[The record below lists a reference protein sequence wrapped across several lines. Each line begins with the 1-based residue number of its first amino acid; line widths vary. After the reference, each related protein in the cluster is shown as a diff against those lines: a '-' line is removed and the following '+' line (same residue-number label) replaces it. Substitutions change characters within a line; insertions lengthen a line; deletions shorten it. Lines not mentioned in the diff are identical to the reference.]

1 MNKKK
6 KEIIEYIVLI
16 IVILLIRTYLF
27 VPIMVSGNSM
37 VPTLNN
43 GDVMILNKFK
53 YLVNDIKR
61 FDIVVVDYENE
72 YIIKRVIGLPGDY
85 VEYKNDILYVNGK
98 KIKEEYDREYTE
110 DFNLNDLN
118 IEKIPNNYYLVLGDN
133 RPISK
138 DSRKIGLIDKKN
150 IKGSTNFILFPFSR
164 FGNVI

>member
-16 IVILLIRTYLF
+16 IVVLLIRTYLF

-85 VEYKNDILYVNGK
+85 IEYKNDILYVNSK
-98 KIKEEYDREYTE
+98 KVEENYNREFTD
-110 DFNLNDLN
+110 DFDLNDLN
-118 IEKIPNNYYLVLGDN
+118 KKIIPNNYYLVLGDN

-150 IKGSTNFILFPFSR
+150 IKGSTNFVLFPFSR
-164 FGNVI
+164 FGKVI

>member
-16 IVILLIRTYLF
+16 VIILLIRTYLF

-43 GDVMILNKFK
+43 GDVMILNKFS
-53 YLVNDIKR
+53 YLVNDIER

-150 IKGSTNFILFPFSR
+150 IKGTTNFILFPFSR
-164 FGNVI
+164 FGEVI

>member
-16 IVILLIRTYLF
+16 VVILLIRTYLF

-43 GDVMILNKFK
+43 GDVMILNKFS
-53 YLVNDIKR
+53 YLVNDIER

>member
-16 IVILLIRTYLF
+16 VVILLIRTYLF

-43 GDVMILNKFK
+43 GDVMILNKFN

-98 KIKEEYDREYTE
+98 KIEEEYDREYTE
-110 DFNLNDLN
+110 DFNLNDLS